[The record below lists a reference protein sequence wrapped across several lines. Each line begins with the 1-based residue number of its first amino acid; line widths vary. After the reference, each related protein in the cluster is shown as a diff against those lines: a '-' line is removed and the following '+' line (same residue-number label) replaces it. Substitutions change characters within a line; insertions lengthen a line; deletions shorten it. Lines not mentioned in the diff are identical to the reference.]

1 VALGTALLLGCT
13 LRSVQYLART
23 SFWFDELALVLNVE
37 QASLADLVSRPLAR
51 FQVAPAAFM
60 AALRTASLLGGVNEP
75 SLRLLPWACAVAAV
89 IFFWRVAARVLGGWP
104 LMGALL
110 LFAAS
115 PALTW
120 YGGNVKPYAGDV
132 AFTLLLVLVVL
143 RFDEHPDD
151 RGRAAMGGVAGAVAA
166 LFSFPAVL
174 TAAVAGLVLLGRWQ
188 GRRPRPPVAPLLAL
202 GGPWLAGIVAAGVLA
217 MRQLDPETK
226 AYMNRFWVDGFAP
239 APWTSIDALLWVPG
253 RLFNAFGQLLLF
265 IVADSPP
272 GKAFVA
278 LCALLAVVGL
288 AALFATWPWRAAL
301 VLAPTVAAVL
311 GASAR
316 LLPFDGRVG
325 IYAGWP
331 LLVATM
337 AGVQAMHSR
346 LTAKARAA
354 VAAIGILIVG
364 LPVLFILAAGRP
376 PYHHEEARPVLEA
389 VARRWRLGD
398 ALYVYYGARYAMQF
412 YGRRAGFTEWTT
424 GECHREDPRAYFRE
438 ADAFRGRPR
447 VWFFYTHSGLG
458 YREPAVIRSYLAAIG
473 TERERI
479 PDPFG
484 GKDQS
489 EAAAYLYDLS
499 DPVRLAAGTAADHR
513 FPEPRTGRP
522 RVLCDGTRLS
532 GGP

>member
-1 VALGTALLLGCT
+1 
-13 LRSVQYLART
+13 
-23 SFWFDELALVLNVE
+23 
-37 QASLADLVSRPLAR
+37 
-51 FQVAPAAFM
+51 M
-60 AALRTASLLGGVNEP
+60 
-75 SLRLLPWACAVAAV
+75 AAV

-120 YGGNVKPYAGDV
+120 HGGNVKPYAGDV
-132 AFTLLLVLVVL
+132 AFTLLLVLVAL

-174 TAAVAGLVLLGRWQ
+174 TAAVAGLVLLGRWRV
-188 GRRPRPPVAPLLAL
+188 RRPCPPAAPLLAF

-239 APWTSIDALLWVPG
+239 APWTSIDALLWVP
-253 RLFNAFGQLLLF
+253 A
-265 IVADSPP
+265 
-272 GKAFVA
+272 
-278 LCALLAVVGL
+278 
-288 AALFATWPWRAAL
+288 
-301 VLAPTVAAVL
+301 
-311 GASAR
+311 
-316 LLPFDGRVG
+316 
-325 IYAGWP
+325 
-331 LLVATM
+331 
-337 AGVQAMHSR
+337 
-346 LTAKARAA
+346 
-354 VAAIGILIVG
+354 
-364 LPVLFILAAGRP
+364 
-376 PYHHEEARPVLEA
+376 
-389 VARRWRLGD
+389 
-398 ALYVYYGARYAMQF
+398 
-412 YGRRAGFTEWTT
+412 
-424 GECHREDPRAYFRE
+424 
-438 ADAFRGRPR
+438 
-447 VWFFYTHSGLG
+447 
-458 YREPAVIRSYLAAIG
+458 REPVVIRSYLAAIG

-522 RVLCDGTRLS
+522 RVLCDGTRLP